1 MERMHGVSTRGSIVW
16 DRGGKILK
24 SLYIGAD
31 TSAALPDFESL
42 RDGFLSPEL
51 DVDALPRFADLTN
64 DDDRELKATG
74 KKPGTYNLVC
84 NPESFANP
92 PGEDEDDSGG
102 GGGNYVLSAASS
114 VIGNEDS
121 ETLADDT
128 WNSAF
133 SLPSDPEVVILKR
146 FEEPS
151 LSRRTSLVSAS
162 AASRASTGSSS
173 VTTPSAASS
182 GDMMQFSPEVS
193 WILDTTELVTKDLE
207 YYRLFIAPRL
217 MKMHDAGLYPIEPGA
232 DMSSTGA
239 ILVLDA
245 FENESINFP
254 PVGSKKPWGFFFFR
268 ELIVLCSCSMP

>member
-16 DRGGKILK
+16 DRGEKILK
-24 SLYIGAD
+24 SLYIEID
-31 TSAALPDFESL
+31 MLAALPNIESP
-42 RDGFLSPEL
+42 RDGFLGPGL
-51 DVDALPRFADLTN
+51 DVDVLPRFADLTN
-64 DDDRELKATG
+64 DEDRELKATG

-84 NPESFANP
+84 NPESFTNP
-92 PGEDEDDSGG
+92 LDEDEDDPGG
-102 GGGNYVLSAASS
+102 ASGNYVLSAASS

-121 ETLADDT
+121 ETLVEDL

-133 SLPSDPEVVILKR
+133 SLPSDIEDDPEVVILKR

-151 LSRRTSLVSAS
+151 LLRRTSLASAS

-173 VTTPSAASS
+173 GTTPSAASS

-207 YYRLFIAPRL
+207 YYRLYIAPRL

-232 DMSSTGA
+232 NMPSTGA
-239 ILVLDA
+239 ILILDA
-245 FENESINFP
+245 FENESIKFP
-254 PVGSKKPWGFFFFR
+254 PVGSKK
-268 ELIVLCSCSMP
+268 S